1 MKIHLKVSVKI
12 RGGRIC
18 IPGVYD
24 LDKDESLAA
33 VLEGVENPSIFESL
47 ELPLPVVEEG
57 ESEAPEDEDDDSEE
71 EEEEEVEEEE
81 EAEEEAPAA
90 PKKKGGRPKK
100 KGK

>member
-24 LDKDESLAA
+24 LDKDASLAET
-33 VLEGVENPSIFESL
+33 LEGVENPSIFESL

-57 ESEAPEDEDDDSEE
+57 EPETEDDEDDDSEE
-71 EEEEEVEEEE
+71 EVEEEEE
-81 EAEEEAPAA
+81 EAEEEAPSA

>member
-33 VLEGVENPSIFESL
+33 VLEGVENEAIFV
-47 ELPLPVVEEG
+47 PLDVPAVVEEEEVLEEET
-57 ESEAPEDEDDDSEE
+57 ESDEDEDEE
-71 EEEEEVEEEE
+71 EETEEEEEVEEEE
-81 EAEEEAPAA
+81 A
-90 PKKKGGRPKK
+90 PKKKAGRPK
-100 KGK
+100 GKRK